1 MALNYFSIYLVVSDY
16 QKSLDFYE
24 KLFDSKVNATNGNRF
39 AMFNTPGLNLCL
51 MNAFYDEQHP
61 EQMETRGPAFPE
73 YDDTGRIAG
82 EANNKKIFMDPD
94 GNPIEICGG
103 RKSEQK

>member
-1 MALNYFSIYLVVSDY
+1 MAFNYFSIYLVVSDY
-16 QKSLDFYE
+16 QKSLDFY
-24 KLFDSKVNATNGNRF
+24 D
-39 AMFNTPGLNLCL
+39 LCL